1 MKHFNLDELTKSNTA
16 IRKGINNNP
25 SEDIKKKLIR
35 LIEDVLDPIR
45 EKYGKPIYV
54 SSGYRCRQLNA
65 LVGGAA
71 NSQHLKGEAADIK
84 AANNKELFNLILRM
98 IQDKEITVG
107 QLIDEYNYSWIHISL
122 PTVNKHNQIL
132 HLK

>member
-35 LIEDVLDPIR
+35 LVEEVLDPIR

-71 NSQHLKGEAADIK
+71 NSQHLKGAAADIK
-84 AANNKELFNLILRM
+84 TDNNKSLFNLILRM

-107 QLIDEYNYSWIHISL
+107 QLIDEYNYSWLHISL
-122 PTVNKHNQIL
+122 PTVNKQNQIL
-132 HLK
+132 HIK